1 MLSVEGFPD
10 SSQFLCM
17 LGLSLLIS
25 LVRGPRCRLW
35 IQFQETR
42 EDEIFNNSIFFFA
55 YCFSSFPKC
64 HILNNNEKLVV

>member
-17 LGLSLLIS
+17 LGLSLLIP
-25 LVRGPRCRLW
+25 LVRGPGCRLW

-42 EDEIFNNSIFFFA
+42 EDEIFNNSIFF
-55 YCFSSFPKC
+55 SL
-64 HILNNNEKLVV
+64 LNVCLLFLNTTY